1 MNPVKVP
8 VQFFY
13 FDFESKCKSTIVW
26 FGLFYLL
33 VLGLVYYVGEMR
45 TCQRKKKKR
54 IGRLMVVC
62 KAVRYF
68 MIWVFYVEMGLEKV
82 KGSWS

>member
-45 TCQRKKKKR
+45 TCLQ
-54 IGRLMVVC
+54 GRQI
-62 KAVRYF
+62 F
-68 MIWVFYVEMGLEKV
+68 PDMGFLCGNGPGE
-82 KGSWS
+82 G

>member
-8 VQFFY
+8 VQFFI
-13 FDFESKCKSTIVW
+13 FIWRANVKVLL
-26 FGLFYLL
+26 FGWFYLL